1 MLNLAQAK
9 IFYII
14 SKPSNRVASKRSNV
28 ALLSRRLRGNV
39 HFGRILLLSIHLFCY
54 ISYLSRS
61 VRKRVF
67 LPIHSTREAGA
78 ALQLSSEQQTAAAE
92 LPFPSS
98 SSSSLPDRLLP
109 DRRRSMP
116 KATAAASYIWGWNC
130 CCCRSVSL
138 NSGWRRLRL
147 RPWRRPSSLT
157 TTSPGGGEEQSKREL
172 DSKLRSVFYANYNN
186 CLTDFLFTNTS
197 FFRRHAIKNA
207 KDIVLKNL
215 GMKKVR

>member
-1 MLNLAQAK
+1 MCEIEREDSSNWLLALLRGIRGPRLERKIRCLGRLRQRLRIPFMLNLAQAK

-116 KATAAASYIWGWNC
+116 KATAAASYIWG
-130 CCCRSVSL
+130 
-138 NSGWRRLRL
+138 
-147 RPWRRPSSLT
+147 
-157 TTSPGGGEEQSKREL
+157 
-172 DSKLRSVFYANYNN
+172 
-186 CLTDFLFTNTS
+186 
-197 FFRRHAIKNA
+197 
-207 KDIVLKNL
+207 
-215 GMKKVR
+215 